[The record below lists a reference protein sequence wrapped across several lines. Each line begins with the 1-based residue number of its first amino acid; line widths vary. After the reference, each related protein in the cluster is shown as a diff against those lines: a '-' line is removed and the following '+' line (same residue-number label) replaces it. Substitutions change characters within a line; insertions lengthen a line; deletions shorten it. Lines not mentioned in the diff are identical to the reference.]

1 MMNYFGKKILTVI
14 LVTFSG
20 LVMAAGGGFPLD
32 KAPVDLHDKESLK
45 RGAVAFADNCLS
57 CHAASYMRYNR
68 IGADLGMTDI
78 EVSEQLI
85 STRDA
90 AGEKT
95 KPGQLMQVA
104 MNNDYS
110 KIAFGLKIPDLSVI
124 ARARGADWLYTYLR
138 TFYMDDSRP
147 MGVNNMVFA
156 DVGMPHVLWDKQGL
170 QKAVYT
176 TEMGE
181 DGNEHHKFEK
191 MEMVQAGSMST
202 EEYDAFVGDL
212 VNYLVYMAEPIQV
225 ERRSLGVKVII
236 FLVFFAVIAYLL
248 KKEYWK
254 DIH

>member
-1 MMNYFGKKILTVI
+1 
-14 LVTFSG
+14 
-20 LVMAAGGGFPLD
+20 
-32 KAPVDLHDKESLK
+32 
-45 RGAVAFADNCLS
+45 
-57 CHAASYMRYNR
+57 MRYNR

-95 KPGQLMQVA
+95 KPGQLKQVA
-104 MNNDYS
+104 MNNEYS
-110 KIAFGLKIPDLSVI
+110 KIAFGLTITDLSVI

-254 DIH
+254 DIY